1 MSGAGAVLYFEDLS
15 VGQSAEIA
23 RTVGAADIDAF
34 AAVSGDAN
42 PVHVDADYA
51 ATSLFGERVA
61 HGMRAGAYISA
72 VLGVKLPG
80 PGAIYRTQSL
90 KFRKPVKIGD
100 TVTARVTVK
109 ELEARR
115 GLVTLETLCLVGDQ
129 TVVEGEAVVVVPRR
143 PAG

>member
-1 MSGAGAVLYFEDLS
+1 MTSGAGAVLYFEDLS

-23 RTVGAADIDAF
+23 RTVGAADIDGF
-34 AAVSGDAN
+34 AAVSGDVN
-42 PVHVDADYA
+42 PVHIDADYA
-51 ATSLFGERVA
+51 ATTVFGERVA
-61 HGMRAGAYISA
+61 HGMLAGAYISA

-100 TVTARVTVK
+100 TVVARVTVR
-109 ELEARR
+109 ELEERR
-115 GLVTLETLCLVGDQ
+115 GLATLETVCLVGEV

-143 PAG
+143 PA